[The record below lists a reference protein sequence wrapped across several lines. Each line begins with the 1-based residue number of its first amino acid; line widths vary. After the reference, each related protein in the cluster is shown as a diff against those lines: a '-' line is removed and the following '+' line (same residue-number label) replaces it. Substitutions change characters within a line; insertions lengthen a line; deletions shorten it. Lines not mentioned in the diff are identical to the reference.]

1 MARTE
6 DQLQQDRGDLQYM
19 VAQSRPGEDAL
30 AASAILELCRT
41 IDDAAAVI
49 RDMPQRI
56 DDAVKRAFHD
66 VESAIRAM
74 PRPEPTPAP
83 ATPPPPTLRAMPRP
97 EPTPA
102 PATPPPPTL
111 LGATLL
117 KTRTVVVALV
127 LAFVLFTEP
136 GRQIGEL
143 GLFGLASLLS
153 GGMHH

>member
-1 MARTE
+1 MVRTE

-56 DDAVKRAFHD
+56 DDTIKRAFHD

-74 PRPEPTPAP
+74 PRPEPPPAP
-83 ATPPPPTLRAMPRP
+83 ATPPP
-97 EPTPA
+97 A
-102 PATPPPPTL
+102 PATPPPAPATSPPPSRAQ
-111 LGATLL
+111 GVTLL
-117 KTRTVVVALV
+117 KTRTVVVSLV
-127 LAFVLFTEP
+127 LAFLLFTEP

-143 GLFGLASLLS
+143 GLLGLATVLS
-153 GGMHH
+153 GAMRH

>member
-1 MARTE
+1 MVRTE
-6 DQLQQDRGDLQYM
+6 DQIQQDRGDLQYM
-19 VAQSRPGEDAL
+19 VAQSRAGEDAL

-41 IDDAAAVI
+41 IDDAATAI

-56 DDAVKRAFHD
+56 DDAVKHAFHD

-74 PRPEPTPAP
+74 PRPKPTPAP
-83 ATPPPPTLRAMPRP
+83 ATPPPTQ
-97 EPTPA
+97 
-102 PATPPPPTL
+102 

-127 LAFVLFTEP
+127 LAFLLFTEP

-143 GLFGLASLLS
+143 GLLGLASLLS
-153 GGMHH
+153 GAMHH